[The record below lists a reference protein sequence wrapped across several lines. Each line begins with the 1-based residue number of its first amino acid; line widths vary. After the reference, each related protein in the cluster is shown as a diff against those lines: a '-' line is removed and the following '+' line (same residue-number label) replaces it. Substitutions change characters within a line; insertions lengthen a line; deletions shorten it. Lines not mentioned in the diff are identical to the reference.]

1 MRKLWYMGK
10 AYDDDNKLPAKSLL
24 WGDHQLT
31 LLSLHSFAALACKNV
46 LALRIEHGEYIRT
59 CKNPNAVQRV
69 ALRLQG
75 KTNIHGPY
83 QRRMGLY
90 RRYHPRLCEFKD
102 NAEQTSSLARRSG
115 SYLMNKDNM
124 EIFLR
129 LFGEWIDPTM

>member
-10 AYDDDNKLPAKSLL
+10 AYDADNKLPAKSLL
-24 WGDHQLT
+24 WNDQNLT
-31 LLSLHSFAALACKNV
+31 LLALHGFAALACKNV
-46 LALRIEHGEYIRT
+46 LALRVEHGEYIKA
-59 CKNPNAVQRV
+59 CKDPSSVQRV
-69 ALRLQG
+69 AFRLMG
-75 KTNIHGPY
+75 REGIHGPY

-102 NAEQTSSLARRSG
+102 NAEFAGHRD
-115 SYLMNKDNM
+115 YLINMDNM